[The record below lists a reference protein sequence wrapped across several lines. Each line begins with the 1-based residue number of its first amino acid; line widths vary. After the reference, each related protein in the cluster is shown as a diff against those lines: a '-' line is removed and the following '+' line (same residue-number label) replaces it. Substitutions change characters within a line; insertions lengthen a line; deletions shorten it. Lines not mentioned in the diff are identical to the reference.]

1 MLFLARV
8 WPVVVVAAEA
18 TFSTPPPTFT
28 WIVEFRECNPEFVC
42 VVVTSAAADGESG
55 DFGGDESSGEEL

>member
-1 MLFLARV
+1 M
-8 WPVVVVAAEA
+8 VVAAEA

-28 WIVEFRECNPEFVC
+28 RIVELAECKFAFGC
-42 VVVTSAAADGESG
+42 VVVTTAAADGESG

>member
-1 MLFLARV
+1 
-8 WPVVVVAAEA
+8 VVVAAEA
-18 TFSTPPPTFT
+18 TFSTPPPSFT
-28 WIVEFRECNPEFVC
+28 WIVEFRECKPGFVC